1 MCKAIKLKYADFELT
16 SAHIYKYNIY
26 YFEGKKGYLGQIIF
40 ALIFFNY
47 LCDKANKLKMK
58 KAMLVILD
66 GWGLGP
72 KQSADAIY
80 NANTPYFD
88 YLMEEY
94 PNSTLVTYGEEVGL
108 PEGQMGNSEV
118 GHLNIGAG
126 RIVYQDFTRINL
138 AIKDGSLATN
148 KTLLDAI
155 TYAKKENKKIHFIGL
170 VSDGGIHAHINHLKA
185 LVDIA
190 EANGQTNNF
199 IHAFTDGRD
208 TDPKSGVKF
217 IKELESFL
225 SEKSTRIASVIGR
238 FYAMDR
244 DKRWE
249 RIKLGY
255 DLIKYGAGAHF
266 AQASE
271 GLLASYKKG
280 ITDEFIKPI
289 VIVNKDNEPIS
300 KIEKD
305 DVVIAF
311 NFRTDRLR
319 EMTMVLTQQDMSEEN
334 MHTLPLYYVTMTS
347 YDRMFKNVKV
357 IFSKD
362 DLKMT
367 LGEYVSSKNL
377 TQLRT
382 AETEKYAHVTFF
394 FSGGREAPFD
404 GEIRSLVPSP
414 KVETYDL
421 QPEMSCEEVAD
432 KAITIIKKQAPDLVI
447 LNFAN
452 TDMVGHTG
460 IFDAAMKAAEAVDNQ
475 LDKLVTAAIK
485 QDYQIII
492 IADHGNSDYIINE
505 DGSPNTAHSLSP
517 VPCIVIQPDTKDYSV
532 KNGKLA
538 DVAPT
543 LLHLMQLG
551 SPQEMTGNILVAN
564 N

>member
-1 MCKAIKLKYADFELT
+1 
-16 SAHIYKYNIY
+16 
-26 YFEGKKGYLGQIIF
+26 
-40 ALIFFNY
+40 
-47 LCDKANKLKMK
+47 
-58 KAMLVILD
+58 MLVILD

-72 KQSADAIY
+72 KHSADAIY
-80 NANTPYFD
+80 NANTPFFD
-88 YLMEEY
+88 HLMTEY
-94 PNSTLVTYGEEVGL
+94 PNSTLVTYGEDVGL
-108 PEGQMGNSEV
+108 PAGQMGNSEV

-138 AIKDGSLATN
+138 AIKEGSLATN
-148 KTLLDAI
+148 QTLLDAI
-155 TYAKKENKKIHFIGL
+155 AYAKKEHKKIHFIGL
-170 VSDGGIHAHINHLKA
+170 VSDGGIHAHIDHLKA

-190 EANGQTNNF
+190 EVHGQTNNY

-208 TDPKSGVKF
+208 TDPKSGAIY
-217 IKELESFL
+217 IKQLESFL
-225 SEKSTRIASVIGR
+225 AEKKTRIATVIGR

-244 DKRWE
+244 DKRWG
-249 RIKLGY
+249 RIKLAY
-255 DLIKYGAGAHF
+255 DLLKDGVGTHF
-266 AQASE
+266 TQASE
-271 GLLASYKKG
+271 GIHTSYEQG

-289 VIVNKDNEPIS
+289 AIVDKDNQPIA

-319 EMTMVLTQQDMSEEN
+319 EITTVLTQQDMPEEN
-334 MHTLPLYYVTMTS
+334 MHTLPLYYVTMTQ
-347 YDRMFKNVKV
+347 YDKNFKGVKV
-357 IFSKD
+357 IFTKD

-367 LGEYVSSKNL
+367 LGEYVSNKGL

-421 QPEMSCEEVAD
+421 KPEMSCEEVAD
-432 KAITIIKKQAPDLVI
+432 KAITIIKEQTPDLVI

-452 TDMVGHTG
+452 ADMVGHTG

-475 LDKLVTAAIK
+475 LSKLVTTAINK
-485 QDYQIII
+485 DYRIVI

-517 VPCIVIQPDTKDYSV
+517 VPCIVINPDTKDYTV

-543 LLHLMQLG
+543 LLRLMELDI
-551 SPQEMTGNILVAN
+551 PKEMTGNVLI
-564 N
+564 

>member
-1 MCKAIKLKYADFELT
+1 
-16 SAHIYKYNIY
+16 
-26 YFEGKKGYLGQIIF
+26 
-40 ALIFFNY
+40 
-47 LCDKANKLKMK
+47 MK

-72 KQSADAIY
+72 KHSADAIY
-80 NANTPYFD
+80 NAKTPFFD
-88 YLMEEY
+88 HLMAEY
-94 PNSTLVTYGEEVGL
+94 PHSTLVTYGEDVGL

-126 RIVYQDFTRINL
+126 RIVYQDFTKINL

-148 KTLLDAI
+148 QTLLDAI
-155 TYAKKENKKIHFIGL
+155 AYAKKENKKIHFIGL
-170 VSDGGIHAHINHLKA
+170 VSDGGIHSHINHLKA

-208 TDPKSGVKF
+208 TDPKSGVDF
-217 IKELESFL
+217 IKDLESFL
-225 SEKSTRIASVIGR
+225 SEKTTRIASVIGR

-244 DKRWE
+244 DKRWG
-249 RIKLGY
+249 RIKLAY
-255 DLIKYGAGAHF
+255 DLLKYGAGRHF
-266 AQASE
+266 AKASD
-271 GLLASYKKG
+271 GLLASYEQDV
-280 ITDEFIKPI
+280 TDEFIKPI
-289 VIVNKDNEPIS
+289 AIVDKSNQPIAQ
-300 KIEKD
+300 IEKD

-319 EMTMVLTQQDMSEEN
+319 ELTTVLTQQHMPEEH
-334 MHTLPLYYVTMTS
+334 MHTLPLYYVTMTR
-347 YDRMFKNVKV
+347 YDENFKKVKV

-367 LGEYVSSKNL
+367 LGEYISKKGL

-394 FSGGREAPFD
+394 FSGGREEPFD

-421 QPEMSCEEVAD
+421 KPEMSCEEVAD
-432 KAITIIKKQAPDLVI
+432 KAITIINKETPDLIV

-452 TDMVGHTG
+452 ADMVGHTG
-460 IFDAAMKAAEAVDNQ
+460 VFEAAMKAVEAVDNQ
-475 LDKLVTAAIK
+475 LNKLVTTAIK
-485 QDYQIII
+485 KDYRIII

-505 DGSPNTAHSLSP
+505 DGSPNTAHSMSP
-517 VPCIVIQPDTKDYSV
+517 VPCIVIHPDTKDYTV

-543 LLHLMQLG
+543 LLKLMELDV
-551 SPQEMTGNILVAN
+551 PDEMTGDVLVSGV
-564 N
+564 

>member
-1 MCKAIKLKYADFELT
+1 MPILASAIFLQKTTYKLNFLSIRNYRTFAP
-16 SAHIYKYNIY
+16 
-26 YFEGKKGYLGQIIF
+26 QIFTI
-40 ALIFFNY
+40 
-47 LCDKANKLKMK
+47 MK

-72 KQSADAIY
+72 KHSADAIY
-80 NANTPYFD
+80 NANTPFFD
-88 YLMEEY
+88 HLMAEY
-94 PNSTLVTYGEEVGL
+94 PNSSLVTYGEAVGL

-126 RIVYQDFTRINL
+126 RIVYQDFTKINL
-138 AIKDGSLATN
+138 AIKDKRLETN
-148 KTLLDAI
+148 SVLLDAI
-155 TYAKKENKKIHFIGL
+155 AYAKKENKKIHFIGL
-170 VSDGGIHAHINHLKA
+170 LSDGGIHSHIDHLKA

-208 TDPKSGVKF
+208 TDPRSGIEF
-217 IKELESFL
+217 IKDLEGFL
-225 SEKSTRIASVIGR
+225 AEKTTRIASVVGR

-255 DLIKYGAGAHF
+255 DLLKYGAGMHF
-266 AQASE
+266 AKASE
-271 GLLASYKKG
+271 GMQASYQKDV
-280 ITDEFIKPI
+280 TDEFIKPI
-289 VIVNKDNEPIS
+289 VVVDENSEPIA

-319 EMTMVLTQQDMSEEN
+319 EMTMVLTQQDMPEEN
-334 MHTLPLYYVTMTS
+334 MHTLPLYYVTMTR
-347 YDRMFKNVKV
+347 YDEQFKNIKIV
-357 IFSKD
+357 FTKD

-367 LGEYVSSKNL
+367 LGEYISSKGL

-394 FSGGREAPFD
+394 FSGGREDPFD

-421 QPEMSCEEVAD
+421 QPEMSCKEVTD
-432 KAITIIKKQAPDLVI
+432 KATKIIEEQTPDLVV

-452 TDMVGHTG
+452 SDMVGHTG
-460 IFDAAMKAAEAVDNQ
+460 IFEAAMKAVEAVDRQ
-475 LDKLVTAAIK
+475 LKRLVTSAMNN
-485 QDYQIII
+485 DYRIVI
-492 IADHGNSDYIINE
+492 IADHGNSDFIINE
-505 DGSPNTAHSLSP
+505 DGSPNTAHSMSP
-517 VPCIVIQPDTKDYSV
+517 VPCIVINPDTKDYQV

-543 LLHLMQLG
+543 LLNLMELEI
-551 SPQEMTGNILVAN
+551 PEEMTGDVLIN
-564 N
+564 

>member
-1 MCKAIKLKYADFELT
+1 
-16 SAHIYKYNIY
+16 
-26 YFEGKKGYLGQIIF
+26 
-40 ALIFFNY
+40 
-47 LCDKANKLKMK
+47 MK

-72 KQSADAIY
+72 KHSADAIY
-80 NANTPYFD
+80 NAKTPFFD
-88 YLMEEY
+88 HLMKDY
-94 PNSTLVTYGEEVGL
+94 PNSTLVTYGEDVGL

-126 RIVYQDFTRINL
+126 RIVYQDFTKINL
-138 AIKDGSLATN
+138 AIKDGSLASN

-155 TYAKKENKKIHFIGL
+155 AYAKKENKRIHFIGL
-170 VSDGGIHAHINHLKA
+170 VSDGGIHSHTNHLKA
-185 LVDIA
+185 LVEIA

-208 TDPKSGVKF
+208 TDPKSGVQF
-217 IKELESFL
+217 ISELESFL
-225 SEKSTRIASVIGR
+225 SEKSTRIASVVGR

-244 DKRWE
+244 DKRWG
-249 RIKLGY
+249 RIKLAY
-255 DLIKYGAGAHF
+255 DLLTHGKGAHF
-266 AQASE
+266 AKASE
-271 GLLASYKKG
+271 GLLASYDQG

-289 VIVNKDNEPIS
+289 AIVNKNNQPIA
-300 KIEKD
+300 KIEQD

-319 EMTMVLTQQDMSEEN
+319 EMTTVLTQQDMPDED
-334 MHTLPLYYVTMTS
+334 MHTLPLYYVTMTR
-347 YDRMFKNVKV
+347 YDEKFKNIKV

-367 LGEYVSSKNL
+367 LGEYVSKKGLS
-377 TQLRT
+377 QLRT

-432 KAITIIKKQAPDLVI
+432 KAITIINNQTPDLVI

-460 IFDAAMKAAEAVDNQ
+460 VFEAAKKAAEAVDNQ
-475 LDKLVTAAIK
+475 LNKLVKTAINK
-485 QDYQIII
+485 DYRIII

-505 DGSPNTAHSLSP
+505 DGSPNTAHSMSP
-517 VPCIVIQPDTKDYSV
+517 VPCIVINPDTKDYKV

-543 LLHLMQLG
+543 LLKLMEIG
-551 SPQEMTGNILVAN
+551 IPKEMTGNVLVH
-564 N
+564 

>member
-1 MCKAIKLKYADFELT
+1 
-16 SAHIYKYNIY
+16 
-26 YFEGKKGYLGQIIF
+26 
-40 ALIFFNY
+40 
-47 LCDKANKLKMK
+47 MK

-72 KQSADAIY
+72 KPSADAIY
-80 NANTPYFD
+80 NAKTPFFD
-88 YLMEEY
+88 HLMAEY
-94 PNSTLVTYGEEVGL
+94 PNSTLVTYGEDVGL
-108 PEGQMGNSEV
+108 PAGQMGNSEV

-126 RIVYQDFTRINL
+126 RIVYQDFTKINL

-148 KTLLDAI
+148 KPLLDAI
-155 TYAKKENKKIHFIGL
+155 AYAKKANKKIHFIGL
-170 VSDGGIHAHINHLKA
+170 VSDGGIHSHIDHLKA

-190 EANGQTNNF
+190 EANGQKNNF

-208 TDPKSGVKF
+208 TDPKSGIKF
-217 IKELESFL
+217 IKNLESYL
-225 SEKSTRIASVIGR
+225 AEKSTRIASVVGR

-244 DKRWE
+244 DKRWA
-249 RIKLGY
+249 RIKLAY
-255 DLIKYGAGAHF
+255 DSLRHGSGTHF
-266 AQASE
+266 AKASD
-271 GLLASYKKG
+271 GLLASYHQD

-289 VIVNKDNEPIS
+289 VIVDKEDEPIA
-300 KIEKD
+300 KIKKD

-319 EMTMVLTQQDMSEEN
+319 EMTTVLTQQDMPEEN
-334 MHTLPLYYVTMTS
+334 MHTIPLYYVTMTR
-347 YDRMFKNVKV
+347 YDDKFQDVKI
-357 IFSKD
+357 IFDKD

-367 LGEYVSSKNL
+367 LGEYVSKKGL

-421 QPEMSCEEVAD
+421 QPEMSCEEVAT
-432 KAITIIKKQAPDLVI
+432 KAIDIINKQTPDLVV

-452 TDMVGHTG
+452 ADMVGHTG
-460 IFDAAMKAAEAVDNQ
+460 VFEAAMKAAQSVDNQ
-475 LDKLVTAAIK
+475 LNKLVTAAIK
-485 QDYQIII
+485 KDYRIII

-505 DGSPNTAHSLSP
+505 DGSPNTAHSMSP
-517 VPCIVIQPDTKDYSV
+517 VPCIVINPDTKDYKV

-543 LLHLMQLG
+543 LLKLMKLD
-551 SPQEMTGNILVAN
+551 SPKEMTGNVLVSE
-564 N
+564 